1 MQSALAL
8 SEGLSRISDSAKD
21 FRRLGL
27 VIQQTTV
34 FQKGLAAANLA
45 TAAAQKALG
54 VATVTTSTGFKVLRG
69 AIIATG
75 IGALAIAVIAVVQ
88 NFDKLKAALLNAV
101 PGLKTIA
108 DGIGNIVQGVTD
120 FLGITSEAERQT
132 TKALEENAKA
142 IRRTEKE
149 LELNGDKYDE
159 FTQRKIKAN
168 LDYRKSFEELTKDE
182 KLTED
187 ERNRYIAQAR
197 AKANREI
204 AAADVDRQAKADKA
218 AEDGRKKVEEQAK
231 AEKAARVAATKEANN
246 ELAKLRD
253 EAALAAIADENER
266 ALKAIDQQLANE
278 RKRVQALTVSKQI
291 KQALLSELEA
301 KGERDRQAIRAKA
314 AEEQAARKK
323 EATEKAAKE
332 QADAIERSRAIA
344 ASQIEED
351 RRLANERLSIEVD
364 AQRKRIEASVAD
376 DKERAELL
384 RQLDEQTTKQRE
396 AIRDE
401 AARKAITS
409 ARELSAKLFEV
420 ERQRITELTDAAN
433 AEIRAK
439 EERDIAAIDARIAL
453 QRREIDAAK
462 GTEQEKQAIITA
474 LEAQGAQDRQKVR
487 DGARAQEAAA
497 IEALNAQLD
506 ETQTARVERDQVA
519 SAEALERL
527 AQNKALELEIRKAG
541 ADSIEEQRLLELE
554 RINAEYD
561 ARVAKAAQTGE
572 DIYLIEQL
580 RAQKVDE
587 LNRQSAASEEALAK
601 MKKQQRLDQLGAI
614 SQVAG
619 DVAKIV
625 GEQTALGKTLA
636 IASAVIE
643 TALSAQRAYSSL
655 VGIPVVGP
663 VLAPIAAGAA
673 IAAGIKN
680 VRTIQN
686 TKLPGVAG
694 GAGGGGGVPS
704 IAAPTATGAPAAPP
718 IAPTANAQVVGQTLN
733 RDAIN
738 QAGSAVTR
746 AYVVESDISSSQ
758 ERTRRIE
765 RAARLG

>member
-1 MQSALAL
+1 MAEEIIGIKVQVDSGQAEKSVGSIRQQLREANRALVDAQQNFGEYSAEAVTAAKRVAELRDRVQDASETAALFDPGQKFKAFSGSLQAVAGGFAAVQGALGLVGVESEDLQKQLLKVQSALAL

-34 FQKGLAAANLA
+34 FQRGLAAANLA

-108 DGIGNIVQGVTD
+108 DGIANIVQGVTD

-142 IRRTEKE
+142 IRRTERE
-149 LELNGDKYDE
+149 LELNADKYDE

-231 AEKAARVAATKEANN
+231 AEKAARVAATKEANE

-253 EAALAAIADENER
+253 EAALAAIADDNER

-278 RKRVQALTVSKQI
+278 RKRVEALGISEQI
-291 KQALLSELEA
+291 KQALITELEA
-301 KGERDRQAIRAKA
+301 KGERDRQAIRDKA
-314 AEEQAARKK
+314 AEEAAAKAK
-323 EATEKAAKE
+323 EA
-332 QADAIERSRAIA
+332 
-344 ASQIEED
+344 
-351 RRLANERLSIEVD
+351 L
-364 AQRKRIEASVAD
+364 
-376 DKERAELL
+376 
-384 RQLDEQTTKQRE
+384 
-396 AIRDE
+396 
-401 AARKAITS
+401 
-409 ARELSAKLFEV
+409 
-420 ERQRITELTDAAN
+420 
-433 AEIRAK
+433 
-439 EERDIAAIDARIAL
+439 
-453 QRREIDAAK
+453 DAAK
-462 GTEQEKQAIITA
+462 AIEDERI
-474 LEAQGAQDRQKVR
+474 
-487 DGARAQEAAA
+487 AQEAEKAQAA
-497 IEALNAQLD
+497 LD
-506 ETQTARVERDQVA
+506 
-519 SAEALERL
+519 RL
-527 AQNKALELEIRKAG
+527 AANQALELEVRRAY
-541 ADSIEEQRLLELE
+541 ADTLEEQRQVELDA
-554 RINAEYD
+554 INAEYD

-680 VRTIQN
+680 IRTIQN

-738 QAGSAVTR
+738 RAGSAATR
-746 AYVVESDISSSQ
+746 AYVVESDISNSQ

>member
-1 MQSALAL
+1 MAEEIIGIKVQVDGGQAEKSVGSIRQQLREANRALVDAQENFGEYSAEAVTAAKRVAELRDRVQDASETAALFDPGQKFKAFSGSLQAVAGGFAAVQGALGLVGVESEDLQKQLLKVQSALAL

-108 DGIGNIVQGVTD
+108 DGIANLVQGVTD

-132 TKALEENAKA
+132 TAALEANAKA
-142 IRRTEKE
+142 IRATEKE

-204 AAADVDRQAKADKA
+204 AQADVDRQAKADKA

-231 AEKAARVAATKEANN
+231 AEKAARVAATKEANE

-278 RKRVQALTVSKQI
+278 RKRVQALGISEQI
-291 KQALLSELEA
+291 KQALITELEA
-301 KGERDRQAIRAKA
+301 KGERDRQAIRDKA
-314 AEEQAARKK
+314 AEEAR
-323 EATEKAAKE
+323 
-332 QADAIERSRAIA
+332 I
-344 ASQIEED
+344 
-351 RRLANERLSIEVD
+351 
-364 AQRKRIEASVAD
+364 KRIEQAKALAD
-376 DKERAELL
+376 ADEEINAQFADEENARVEKQKEIDTQNYERRVEILQRGLELELSNFNARRELIAEE
-384 RQLDEQTTKQRE
+384 QNVLDEAYRNKLISE
-396 AIRDE
+396 KDYND
-401 AARKAITS
+401 KS
-409 ARELSAKLFEV
+409 ASLSA
-420 ERQRITELTDAAN
+420 ERVRVDMA
-433 AEIRAK
+433 
-439 EERDIAAIDARIAL
+439 ERDARQQVLDSYIGIVQNASALARNIFEKNKGVQIAALIA
-453 QRREIDAAK
+453 
-462 GTEQEKQAIITA
+462 EQ
-474 LEAQGAQDRQKVR
+474 
-487 DGARAQEAAA
+487 AAA
-497 IEALNAQLD
+497 IAQIVVN
-506 ETQTARVERDQVA
+506 TA
-519 SAEALERL
+519 SA
-527 AQNKALELEIRKAG
+527 N
-541 ADSIEEQRLLELE
+541 
-554 RINAEYD
+554 
-561 ARVAKAAQTGE
+561 AKAVSASPLTGGLPWTA
-572 DIYLIEQL
+572 INT
-580 RAQKVDE
+580 V
-587 LNRQSAASEEALAK
+587 SA
-601 MKKQQRLDQLGAI
+601 GI
-614 SQVAG
+614 G
-619 DVAKIV
+619 
-625 GEQTALGKTLA
+625 
-636 IASAVIE
+636 IASAIAN
-643 TALSAQRAYSSL
+643 TAKGIRAIRSASPSTGGASGGASL
-655 VGIPVVGP
+655 PQTPSGASAA
-663 VLAPIAAGAA
+663 APIAP
-673 IAAGIKN
+673 
-680 VRTIQN
+680 Q
-686 TKLPGVAG
+686 
-694 GAGGGGGVPS
+694 
-704 IAAPTATGAPAAPP
+704 
-718 IAPTANAQVVGQTLN
+718 ANAQVVGQTLN

-738 QAGSAVTR
+738 RAGSAVTR